1 MISSIRRCGNQIL
14 VAYLLYKQH
23 THQLFEAKCEDK
35 KLKLAF
41 VTGGALNARKAD
53 SAAENG

>member
-1 MISSIRRCGNQIL
+1 MSAPLNCLNQIL